1 MKTFDY
7 IYGAHLGELILSHS
21 DNLGKTLQN
30 PKLSAVQGQDCAH
43 KTVITLERIRNEESW
58 NLLWDAVVA
67 KATQLGADDPKLPRR
82 RNAPKT
88 MMNDYFGYGEGEA
101 THPETPQ
108 DMYRKHY
115 YEALD
120 LVINC
125 IKDRFDQKD
134 YKVYATLQDVL
145 LKAVKKES
153 FDAELDAVPSF
164 YASDFDP
171 SLLKT
176 QLATFSADFP
186 QITDLNF
193 NDVHKYLQGLHSGMR
208 TLLSQVFHPAK
219 LILVCPAINATSGRS
234 FGALRRVKNY
244 LQSTMGQVR
253 MNNIMVMHVH
263 KDRIDKLSL
272 VDAANDFVSG
282 SEARLSI
289 FGVFQL
295 TDLKR
300 SQVMVKTKAVQVCS
314 I

>member
-1 MKTFDY
+1 MCTY
-7 IYGAHLGELILSHS
+7 
-21 DNLGKTLQN
+21 
-30 PKLSAVQGQDCAH
+30 
-43 KTVITLERIRNEESW
+43 KTVITLERIKNKESW
-58 NLLWDAVVA
+58 NLFWDAVVA
-67 KATQLGADDPKLPRR
+67 KATKLFADDPKLPRR

-88 MMNDYFGYGEGEA
+88 MMNDYFGYGEGESI
-101 THPETPQ
+101 HPETPQ

-125 IKDRFDQKD
+125 IKGDFDQKD

-145 LKAVKKES
+145 LKAAKKES
-153 FDAELDAVPSF
+153 FDAELDAVLSF

-176 QLATFSADFP
+176 QLA
-186 QITDLNF
+186 
-193 NDVHKYLQGLHSGMR
+193 
-208 TLLSQVFHPAK
+208 K
-219 LILVCPAINATSGRS
+219 LILVCPATNATSERS
-234 FGALRRVKNY
+234 FSALRRVKNY

-253 MNNIMVMHVH
+253 RNNIMVMHVH
-263 KDRIDKLSL
+263 KDRTDKLSL
-272 VDAANDFVSG
+272 ADAANDFVSG
-282 SEARLSI
+282 SETRLSI